1 MAVLWIT
8 AGLSFAASFAGKLL
22 ADRFLQGRFP
32 LFGSFAGLEYSLNPG
47 VAFSIMLPPAIQTP
61 VILAA
66 LGLLTVVA
74 LRTAKTT
81 LNRIGFGLII
91 GGALGNIAD
100 RLFDGNVTDF
110 FQVGTFPIF
119 NVADS
124 CITIGVCVL
133 LAEVLLQHFAPRAK
147 P

>member
-1 MAVLWIT
+1 MSVLWIT

-22 ADRFLQGRFP
+22 ADRFLHGRFP
-32 LFGSFAGLEYSLNPG
+32 IIGSFAGLEYSLNPG
-47 VAFSIMLPPAIQTP
+47 VAFSIMLPPAIQIP
-61 VILAA
+61 VTLAA
-66 LGLLTVVA
+66 LALLSVVA
-74 LRTAKTT
+74 LRTAKTR
-81 LNRIGFGLII
+81 LNRTGFGLII

-100 RLFDGNVTDF
+100 RLVDGKVTDF

-133 LAEVLLQHFAPRAK
+133 LAEMILQRLAARAK
-147 P
+147 L